1 MHPRYNR
8 GREGHGAADWQAGSI
23 LYFTK
28 SLTSFSHLYFYPL
41 IERNRVPVFHS
52 QAQVTDLRH

>member
-8 GREGHGAADWQAGSI
+8 GREVHGAADWQAGSI

-28 SLTSFSHLYFYPL
+28 SLTSFSRLYFYPHDWGCATE
-41 IERNRVPVFHS
+41 IPNRMVYFI
-52 QAQVTDLRH
+52 L